1 MKWVIFLSQKVKRS
15 HGMISKNRSPL
26 ITVWESVI
34 GFYFYR
40 PVTPIIDAIGNAI
53 DSVHTSTEE
62 KMQMRLVLEK
72 LRQEP
77 AKLQI
82 ELNKIEAAHRTLFVA
97 GGRPFIIWVCGAVM
111 LYGYLMQPIIS
122 FFLVYNGHPH
132 LPLTN
137 LKEMYPVLFA
147 ILGLSG
153 MRSWE
158 KKEGLTS

>member
-1 MKWVIFLSQKVKRS
+1 MLGWLGKLV
-15 HGMISKNRSPL
+15 G
-26 ITVWESVI
+26 I
-34 GFYFYR
+34 GASAA
-40 PVTPIIDAIGNAI
+40 VTPIIDAIGNAI
-53 DSVHTSTEE
+53 DKVHTSKED
-62 KMQMRLVLEK
+62 KMKMHLLLEK

-111 LYGYLMQPIIS
+111 LYGYLIQPIIS

-153 MRSWE
+153 MRSW
-158 KKEGLTS
+158 